1 MAVTF
6 SRFLRDTRIGLT
18 ENILIG
24 GTAQGTRASHV
35 SRRSAAQRRRGGTR
49 ALCESDRARRNR
61 SLSLFLFQ
69 RFVAPD
75 AALQH
80 RNVRRRG
87 TFMVFL
93 IDGFG

>member
-1 MAVTF
+1 MNQAWYQY
-6 SRFLRDTRIGLT
+6 RG
-18 ENILIG
+18 
-24 GTAQGTRASHV
+24 QV
-35 SRRSAAQRRRGGTR
+35 SGTR

-87 TFMVFL
+87 AFMVFL
-93 IDGFG
+93 IDGF